1 MHSHRTHLK
10 LPVFDASLLVTPQP
24 TSTSLHVTGTMWP
37 GPWQVARV
45 VSVGRRGC
53 AIQALVERRVKP
65 IVEAW
70 SVGST

>member
-1 MHSHRTHLK
+1 
-10 LPVFDASLLVTPQP
+10 
-24 TSTSLHVTGTMWP
+24 MWP

-45 VSVGRRGC
+45 VWRRGC

-70 SVGST
+70 SVGPEGFLPLSILLCFLI